1 MPSPKQTSHGS
12 NSIISR
18 TTEACFV
25 SSSRRRESKEKIFRP
40 TGTIPE
46 TVAMALVT
54 SRRASLKKADL
65 TQIEL
70 GSDFTSVTYQNF
82 LTLGKALPSLHLGR
96 RATSSSPRLCWEQCL
111 AERAR
116 PASSQQPHGLLCS
129 TVHFNF
135 PPTKWGL
142 LPASQAAV
150 SGGSTC
156 RVLRASAG

>member
-25 SSSRRRESKEKIFRP
+25 SALSRRRESKEKIFRP

-65 TQIEL
+65 TPDRAGFRFHICHL
-70 GSDFTSVTYQNF
+70 PKL
-82 LTLGKALPSLHLGR
+82 LTLGKALPSLRLGR
-96 RATSSSPRLCWEQCL
+96 RATSSSQALLGSSAWQREPALPVLNNHTASYAAPCTSISHPQNGGTAACL
-111 AERAR
+111 T
-116 PASSQQPHGLLCS
+116 GCC
-129 TVHFNF
+129 V
-135 PPTKWGL
+135 
-142 LPASQAAV
+142 
-150 SGGSTC
+150 
-156 RVLRASAG
+156 